1 MQQYKDMKRNR
12 DGEIRQMVYDRTQQ
26 KQIQLKIMLLLQ
38 AMNQAVYACMDNGCF
53 VKRIKCPIH
62 KMKWNLV

>member
-1 MQQYKDMKRNR
+1 MQRYKDMKRNR

-38 AMNQAVYACMDNGCF
+38 AMNQAVYACMDIGCL

-62 KMKWNLV
+62 KMK